1 MKTPVALVFLIS
13 LLIPISGCATGESQS
28 FPGYDGRVVWTALTA
43 VAESPSYDDLEPDRR
58 WIVDENEVWADEP
71 GGRIEI
77 FRRVYRMEGILIT
90 DQHRNERTWRFQVL
104 FHDGNTPSASFNT
117 RGMSIPMQ
125 AQAEADMY
133 FAEVR
138 ELLRGI
144 EVFMPKE
151 NEAPSTTI
159 DPVSISATQ
168 PALPP
173 DAFPDTP
180 PDTSPDT
187 PPDTSPT
194 TQPASQHGKM
204 MPDLM

>member
-1 MKTPVALVFLIS
+1 MKTPVALVLLIS
-13 LLIPISGCATGESQS
+13 LIAPICGCATGESQS

-43 VAESPSYDDLEPDRR
+43 VAQSPSYDDLEPDRR

-104 FHDGNTPSASFNT
+104 FHDGNTPSASFHA
-117 RGMSIPMQ
+117 RGLSIPMQ
-125 AQAEADMY
+125 AQAEADSY

-144 EVFMPKE
+144 EDLMPEKSE
-151 NEAPSTTI
+151 AASPIKPPTTLPAPSEEEI
-159 DPVSISATQ
+159 
-168 PALPP
+168 PA
-173 DAFPDTP
+173 
-180 PDTSPDT
+180 S
-187 PPDTSPT
+187 
-194 TQPASQHGKM
+194 QPASQPVSQ
-204 MPDLM
+204 PDKTLEEILDPGGS